1 MQKDAEKEMKDAKE
15 FVRKLQ
21 IISIKDKDK
30 EDTPEEKE
38 NVQEKYSSNQ
48 KYGVCEAALDIGDW
62 YNAQLI
68 IKKLPEHVAVDQY
81 PIALALCKILHV
93 IVEPVYRK

>member
-21 IISIKDKDK
+21 IISIKDKEKD
-30 EDTPEEKE
+30 EVPEERE
-38 NVQEKYSSNQ
+38 NVQEKYTANQ
-48 KYGVCEAALDIGDW
+48 KFGLCEALLDVADW
-62 YNAQLI
+62 ENAHLV
-68 IKKLPEHVAVDQY
+68 IKKLPEHVTVDQQ
-81 PIALALCKILHV
+81 PIALALCKLLHS